1 MCSRRFGSLNCI
13 SFQQQKHT
21 AASHNQESFF
31 RLLPLSSYQ
40 LPQQFPVPTPPILMS
55 RLYVCMCVKLQPLQ
69 HTYRSVAAP
78 VYILGKNGYKYGN
91 FKSSGRPNK
100 MMILFASPKFL
111 SYLIYIHIL
120 LFTPQDMYSR
130 FHRKQTSSS
139 FTTIYY
145 HHIKKDS

>member
-1 MCSRRFGSLNCI
+1 
-13 SFQQQKHT
+13 
-21 AASHNQESFF
+21 
-31 RLLPLSSYQ
+31 
-40 LPQQFPVPTPPILMS
+40 
-55 RLYVCMCVKLQPLQ
+55 MCVKLQPLQ

-100 MMILFASPKFL
+100 MILFASPKFL